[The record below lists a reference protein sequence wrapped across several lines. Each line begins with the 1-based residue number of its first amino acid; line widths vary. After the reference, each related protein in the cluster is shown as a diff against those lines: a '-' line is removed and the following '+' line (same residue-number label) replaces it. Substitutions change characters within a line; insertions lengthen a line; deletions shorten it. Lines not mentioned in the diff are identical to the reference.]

1 MKQHNKGALGMPSEA
16 AVRARKSGGHD
27 MADNVQVKNPSVEN
41 TRSGRHFAPR
51 VDIYEND
58 HELLLYADLP
68 GVAAGDVDL
77 RYERGELTLQGKAK
91 LHEHA
96 GQPILGEYEVGDYYR
111 VFQIHESIDA
121 SKIEAEHKN
130 GVLTV
135 HLPKQEAV
143 KPKLVSVR
151 S

>member
-1 MKQHNKGALGMPSEA
+1 
-16 AVRARKSGGHD
+16 
-27 MADNVQVKNPSVEN
+27 MAENVQVKNPSVEN
-41 TRSGRHFAPR
+41 TRAGRQFAPR

-58 HELLLYADLP
+58 HELLLYADVP
-68 GVAAGDVDL
+68 GAAPGDIDL
-77 RYERGELTLQGKAK
+77 RYERGELTLQGKVAPRSS
-91 LHEHA
+91 A

-121 SKIEAEHKN
+121 SKIEAEHKQ

-143 KPKLVSVR
+143 KPKLVPVR
-151 S
+151 V